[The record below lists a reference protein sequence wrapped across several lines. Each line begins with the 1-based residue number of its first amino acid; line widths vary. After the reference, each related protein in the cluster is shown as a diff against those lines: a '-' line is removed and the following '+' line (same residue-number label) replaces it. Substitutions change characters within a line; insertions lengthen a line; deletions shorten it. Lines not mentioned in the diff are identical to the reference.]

1 MDSLSGLSGLYAFV
15 RAAESR
21 SFVAA
26 GRLLGVSPSAIG
38 KSVMRLE
45 ARLGIRLF
53 HRSTRQIRLTD
64 EGVLFFERCRRILEE
79 IDEAELELSRLQE
92 APRGRLRISVPA
104 IGYRLLLPDLAAFSA
119 AYPEIEFDLDFSDR
133 LVDVVEEGFDMV
145 IRSGELTDSQLM
157 ARRLRPFRLVVCAS
171 PDYFARRGMPRRP
184 KDLEQHVCL
193 RYRFPSSGKLQD
205 WVLTQDADGEEV
217 RLPGTF
223 ALNNIEGVLAAAIGG
238 LGICYVPDF
247 VAQEALRD
255 KRLVIA
261 LDTYN
266 VVQGTFWM
274 LWPSSR
280 HMLPKLR
287 VLVDFLSRR
296 ESPG

>member
-1 MDSLSGLSGLYAFV
+1 MDSLSGLYAFV

-26 GRLLGVSPSAIG
+26 GRLLGVSSSAIG

-45 ARLGIRLF
+45 SRVGIRLF
-53 HRSTRQIRLTD
+53 HRSTRQIRLTE
-64 EGVLFFERCRRILEE
+64 EGELFFERCRRILGE
-79 IDEAELELSRLQE
+79 IDEAELELTRLKE

-104 IGYRLLLPDLAAFSA
+104 IGYRLLLPDLAAFCA

-133 LVDVVEEGFDMV
+133 MVNVVEEGFDMV
-145 IRSGELTDSQLM
+145 IRSGELSDSQLM
-157 ARRLRPFRLVVCAS
+157 ARRLRPFRFVVCAS
-171 PDYFARRGMPRRP
+171 PGYFARRGMPRLP
-184 KDLEQHVCL
+184 KDLEQHACL

-205 WVLTQDADGEEV
+205 WVLVQDAGAEEL
-217 RLPGTF
+217 RLPAAF
-223 ALNNIEGVLAAAIGG
+223 ALNNIEAVLAAAIDG

-247 VAQEALRD
+247 VAQDALRD
-255 KRLVIA
+255 KRLETT
-261 LDTYN
+261 LDEYN

-287 VLVDFLSRR
+287 VLVDFLSWR
-296 ESPG
+296 EGQA

>member
-1 MDSLSGLSGLYAFV
+1 MDSLSGLYAFV
-15 RAAESR
+15 RAAESH

-64 EGVLFFERCRRILEE
+64 EGTLFFERCRRILEE
-79 IDEAELELSRLQE
+79 IDDAELELSRLQE

-104 IGYRLLLPDLAAFSA
+104 IGYRLVLPDLAAFSA

-133 LVDVVEEGFDMV
+133 IVDVVEEGFDMV
-145 IRSGELTDSQLM
+145 IRSGELTDSRLM
-157 ARRLRPFRLVVCAS
+157 ARRLRPFRFVLCAA

-184 KDLEQHVCL
+184 QDLEQHACL

-205 WVLTQDADGEEV
+205 WVLTKEAGGAEP
-217 RLPGTF
+217 RLPAAFT
-223 ALNNIEGVLAAAIGG
+223 LNSIEGVLAAATSG
-238 LGICYVPDF
+238 LGIAYVPDF
-247 VAQEALRD
+247 VARDALREQ
-255 KRLVIA
+255 RLQTA
-261 LDTYN
+261 LDQYN
-266 VVQGTFWM
+266 VVEGTFWM
-274 LWPSSR
+274 LWPSNR

-296 ESPG
+296 ENAA

>member
-1 MDSLSGLSGLYAFV
+1 MDSLSGLYAFV
-15 RAAESR
+15 RAAESH

-64 EGVLFFERCRRILEE
+64 EGALFFERCRRILAE
-79 IDEAELELSRLQE
+79 IDEAELEMSRLKE
-92 APRGRLRISVPA
+92 VPRGRLRISVPA

-119 AYPEIEFDLDFSDR
+119 IYPEIEFDLDFSDR
-133 LVDVVEEGFDMV
+133 MVDVVEEGFDMV

-157 ARRLRPFRLVVCAS
+157 ARRLRPFRFVVCAS
-171 PDYFARRGMPRRP
+171 PDYLARRGMPRRP

-205 WVLTQDADGEEV
+205 WVLAPDAEGEAV

-223 ALNNIEGVLAAAIGG
+223 ALNSIEGVLAAAIAG

-247 VAQEALRD
+247 VAEEALRD
-255 KRLVIA
+255 KRLLTA

-296 ESPG
+296 ESHS

>member
-1 MDSLSGLSGLYAFV
+1 MDSLSGLYAFV
-15 RAAESR
+15 RAAQTR

-64 EGVLFFERCRRILEE
+64 EGALFFERCRRILEE
-79 IDEAELELSRLQE
+79 IDDAELELSRLQE

-104 IGYRLLLPDLAAFSA
+104 IGYRLLLPDLAAFCA

-133 LVDVVEEGFDMV
+133 MVDVVEEGFDLV
-145 IRSGELTDSQLM
+145 IRSGELADSQLM
-157 ARRLRPFRLVVCAS
+157 ARRLRPFRQVVCAA

-247 VAQEALRD
+247 VAQEALSD
-255 KRLVIA
+255 QRLVTA

-296 ESPG
+296 ENLG

>member
-1 MDSLSGLSGLYAFV
+1 MDSLSGLYAFV
-15 RAAESR
+15 RAAESH

-64 EGVLFFERCRRILEE
+64 EGTLFFERCRRILEE
-79 IDEAELELSRLQE
+79 IDDAELELSRLQE

-104 IGYRLLLPDLAAFSA
+104 IGYRLVLPDLAAFSA

-133 LVDVVEEGFDMV
+133 IVDVVEEGFDMV
-145 IRSGELTDSQLM
+145 IRSGELTDSRLM
-157 ARRLRPFRLVVCAS
+157 ARRLRPFRFVLCAA
-171 PDYFARRGMPRRP
+171 PGYFARRGMPRRP
-184 KDLEQHVCL
+184 QDLEQHACL

-205 WVLTQDADGEEV
+205 WVLTKEAGGAEP
-217 RLPGTF
+217 RLPAAFT
-223 ALNNIEGVLAAAIGG
+223 LNSIEGVLAAATSG
-238 LGICYVPDF
+238 LGIAYVPDF
-247 VAQEALRD
+247 VARDALREQ
-255 KRLVIA
+255 RLQTA
-261 LDTYN
+261 LDRYN
-266 VVQGTFWM
+266 VVEGTFWM
-274 LWPSSR
+274 LWPSNR

-296 ESPG
+296 ENAA